1 MVPPRACPLNGKLEG
16 SHVDDMN
23 CLTLVSSNIVKS
35 CLCTRLRAVVNP
47 RKIGVCEYLERSRG
61 DRDVSPDWNEAGKTK
76 IPDLFVGKGCP
87 YYFPTPFCQDLH
99 PLTDLAVR
107 RSEYHEKLDDVL
119 P

>member
-1 MVPPRACPLNGKLEG
+1 M
-16 SHVDDMN
+16 H
-23 CLTLVSSNIVKS
+23 
-35 CLCTRLRAVVNP
+35 
-47 RKIGVCEYLERSRG
+47 SRG
-61 DRDVSPDWNEAGKTK
+61 DRDVLPDWNEAGKTK
-76 IPDLFVGKGCP
+76 IPDPSVGLGCP